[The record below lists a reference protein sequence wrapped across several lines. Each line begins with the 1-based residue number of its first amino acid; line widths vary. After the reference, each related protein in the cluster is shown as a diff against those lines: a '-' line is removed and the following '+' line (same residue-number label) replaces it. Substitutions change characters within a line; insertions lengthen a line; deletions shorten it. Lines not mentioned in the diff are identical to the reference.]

1 LHTVSTVDLDLVL
14 VILPD
19 DTELDDTLGDGDD
32 AEGGLE
38 FWLLLEEGAVLEG
51 GDQLCEMLERCLVG
65 LRWEAEAEDEEE
77 EEEVGVVSGEVIGGV
92 AGARNTTTYLCRP
105 ARTRAQMEGWT

>member
-1 LHTVSTVDLDLVL
+1 
-14 VILPD
+14 
-19 DTELDDTLGDGDD
+19 
-32 AEGGLE
+32 
-38 FWLLLEEGAVLEG
+38 
-51 GDQLCEMLERCLVG
+51 VG
-65 LRWEAEAEDEEE
+65 LRWEAEAEDEKE